1 MMPHVKARTVFLSH
15 GGGPMPLLGDPG
27 HKQLITGL
35 KSLPDKLI
43 TPKAIV
49 VFSAHWEG
57 ETVEITAHDT
67 PQLIYDYYG
76 FPPEAYEID
85 YPIKGQSSLANSIA
99 KHLNHHAITTHLNNN
114 RGFDHGV
121 FVPLKVMYPQGD
133 IPCVQVSLLNNLDP
147 HVHINIGKALQPL
160 LQQDILFIGSGFSFH
175 NLPDFFQTPTHK
187 SKQANLA
194 FENWLTDTCCNAH
207 LNESQRESQLINW
220 EQAPHARYCHP
231 REEHLL
237 PLHICYGLNQA
248 PCQEHISVT
257 VLNKLASTFIW

>member
-1 MMPHVKARTVFLSH
+1 MNPHVKARTVFLSH

-27 HKQLITGL
+27 HKQLVTCL

-57 ETVEITAHDT
+57 EAVEITAHDT
-67 PQLIYDYYG
+67 PELLYDYYG

-85 YPIKGQSSLANSIA
+85 YPIKGQSNLAKTIEQ
-99 KHLNHHAITTHLNNN
+99 HLNRHAIHAQLNTS

-121 FVPLKVMYPQGD
+121 FVPLKIMYPLGD
-133 IPCVQVSLLNNLDP
+133 IPCVQVSLLNNLEP
-147 HVHINIGKALQPL
+147 QTHINIGKALQPL

-175 NLPDFFQTPTHK
+175 NLPAFFQTPDPA
-187 SKQANLA
+187 SKQANQA
-194 FENWLTDTCCNAH
+194 FENWLTDTCSNT
-207 LNESQRESQLINW
+207 NISEQQRESQLVNW
-220 EQAPHARYCHP
+220 AKAPHAQYCHP

-237 PLHICYGLNQA
+237 PLHICYGLNQT